1 MLTVAMVGM
10 GWHSWLFREE
20 MRALLGDISILHP
33 RIVSYDIGQE
43 EISKLSGAALLEEV
57 LILGGHSMFPESP
70 DLQNSLCRTIGEW
83 AIQNFEEGDF
93 AVRTRKI
100 GELPD
105 TISGRSFEDKV
116 GRVVSSNGIRVNLE
130 SPSNEIVIIIA
141 GSNDGDTHPEPFEF
155 GETMVVWGL
164 RVKDWSKESF
174 SGRSPTERPY
184 FKPISLEPRQAR
196 LLISLSRVPGR
207 EIKAVVDP
215 FCGTGGIAI
224 EAVLQDI
231 RALAS
236 DLDSRMVEGTKENL
250 RWLGKECVVKK
261 WDASDL
267 STLWGEREGCSFVF
281 DPPYG
286 RSSWRSVDSLDIFLS
301 VLKEA
306 KKIDVEGVVST
317 MLPAG
322 PEALNS
328 GNNDDIIVMG
338 KKWSELMSIIQEIGW
353 SVHLFCPVRVHRSLV
368 RAIVVCHPAD

>member
-1 MLTVAMVGM
+1 MTVAMVGM

-20 MRALLGDISILHP
+20 MKALLGDINILHP
-33 RIVSYDIGQE
+33 RIVSYDIMQE
-43 EISKLSGAALLEEV
+43 EISKLSGAALLDEV
-57 LILGGHSMFPESP
+57 LILGGHSIFPESSES
-70 DLQNSLCRTIGEW
+70 QNSLCETIAEW
-83 AIQNFEEGDF
+83 AIKNFEKGDF

-105 TISGRSFEDKV
+105 TISGRSFENKV
-116 GRVVSSNGIRVNLE
+116 GKAVSSSGISVNLE

-141 GSNDGDTHPEPFEF
+141 GSNDGDTHPEPFQLQ
-155 GETMVVWGL
+155 ETMVVWGL
-164 RVKDWSKESF
+164 RAKDWSKESF

-196 LLISLSRVPGR
+196 LLISLSRVPDR

-224 EAVLQDI
+224 EASLQNI

-250 RWLGKECVVKK
+250 KWLGKECLVKK

-267 STLWGEREGCSFVF
+267 STLWGEIEGCSFVF

-286 RSSWRSVDSLDIFLS
+286 RSSWRSVDSLDIFLN

-306 KKIDVEGVVST
+306 KKIDANGVVST
-317 MLPAG
+317 MLPAD
-322 PEALNS
+322 PEALKFGNS
-328 GNNDDIIVMG
+328 EDITVMG
-338 KKWSELMSIIQEIGW
+338 KKWSELLSRIQEIGW
-353 SVHLFCPVRVHRSLV
+353 NVHLFCPVRVHRSLV
-368 RAIVVCHPAD
+368 RAVVVCHPAD

>member
-1 MLTVAMVGM
+1 MK
-10 GWHSWLFREE
+10 
-20 MRALLGDISILHP
+20 ALLGDISIIHP
-33 RIVSYDIGQE
+33 RIVTYEIRQE
-43 EISKLSGAALLEEV
+43 EISKLNGAALLDEV
-57 LILGGHSMFPESP
+57 LILGGHSIYPQSSES
-70 DLQNSLCRTIGEW
+70 QISLCEAIGEW

-105 TISGRSFEDKV
+105 TISSRSFEDKV
-116 GRVVSSNGIRVNLE
+116 GRAVSSSGIRVNLE

-141 GSNDGDTHPEPFEF
+141 GSNEGDTHPEPFEF
-155 GETMVVWGL
+155 EGTMVVWGL
-164 RVKDWSKESF
+164 RVKNWSKESF

-196 LLISLSRVPGR
+196 LLISLSRVPNR
-207 EIKAVVDP
+207 EIKAVIDP

-224 EAVLQDI
+224 EAVLQNI

-236 DLDSRMVEGTKENL
+236 DLDTRMVEGTKENL
-250 RWLGKECVVKK
+250 KWLGKECLVEK

-267 STLWGEREGCSFVF
+267 STLWGEMEGCSFVF

-286 RSSWRSVDSLDIFLS
+286 RSSWRSVDSLDIFLN

-306 KKIDVEGVVST
+306 KKIDAEGVVSS

-322 PEALNS
+322 PEALEP
-328 GNNDDIIVMG
+328 GNDDDITVMG
-338 KKWSELMSIIQEIGW
+338 KKWSELLSRIQEIGW
-353 SVHLFCPVRVHRSLV
+353 NVHLFCPIRVHRSLV

>member
-1 MLTVAMVGM
+1 MVGM
-10 GWHSWLFREE
+10 GWHPWLFREE
-20 MRALLGDISILHP
+20 MKALLGDISILHP
-33 RIVSYDIGQE
+33 RIVSYDIRQE
-43 EISKLSGAALLEEV
+43 EISRLSGAALLDEV
-57 LILGGHSMFPESP
+57 LILGGHSIFPESSES
-70 DLQNSLCRTIGEW
+70 QNSLCRAIGEW

-105 TISGRSFEDKV
+105 TISSRSFEDEV
-116 GRVVSSNGIRVNLE
+116 GRAVSSSGIRVNLE

-155 GETMVVWGL
+155 EGTMVVWGL
-164 RVKDWSKESF
+164 RVKNWSKESF

-196 LLISLSRVPGR
+196 LLISLSRVPNR
-207 EIKAVVDP
+207 EIKAVIDP

-224 EAVLQDI
+224 EAVLQNI

-250 RWLGKECVVKK
+250 KWLGKECLVEK

-267 STLWGEREGCSFVF
+267 STLWGEMEGCSFVF

-286 RSSWRSVDSLDIFLS
+286 RSSWRSVDSLDIFLN

-306 KKIDVEGVVST
+306 KKIDAEGVVST

-322 PEALNS
+322 PEALKP
-328 GNNDDIIVMG
+328 GNDDDITVMG
-338 KKWSELMSIIQEIGW
+338 KKWSELSSRIQEIGW
-353 SVHLFCPVRVHRSLV
+353 NVHLFCPIRVHRSLV

>member
-1 MLTVAMVGM
+1 MLTVAMIGM

-20 MRALLGDISILHP
+20 MKALLGDISILHP
-33 RIVSYDIGQE
+33 RIVSYDIRQE
-43 EISKLSGAALLEEV
+43 EISKLSGAALLDEV
-57 LILGGHSMFPESP
+57 LILGGHSIFPESSEV
-70 DLQNSLCRTIGEW
+70 QNYLCRTIGKW

-105 TISGRSFEDKV
+105 TISSRIFEDKV
-116 GRVVSSNGIRVNLE
+116 GRVVSSSGIRVNLE

-141 GSNDGDTHPEPFEF
+141 GSNDGDNHPEPFESE
-155 GETMVVWGL
+155 ETIVIWGL
-164 RVKDWSKESF
+164 RVNDWSKEDF

-196 LLISLSRVPGR
+196 LLISLSRVPNR
-207 EIKAVVDP
+207 EIKAIVDP
-215 FCGTGGIAI
+215 FCGTGGIVI
-224 EAVLQDI
+224 EGALQDI
-231 RALAS
+231 RVLAS
-236 DLDSRMVEGTKENL
+236 DLDSRMVEGTKKNL
-250 RWLGKECVVKK
+250 KWVGKEGLVEK

-286 RSSWRSVDSLDIFLS
+286 RSSWKSVDSLDIFLS
-301 VLKEA
+301 VLEEA
-306 KKIDVEGVVST
+306 KKIDSGGVVST

-322 PEALNS
+322 PEALS
-328 GNNDDIIVMG
+328 SENNDDIIVMG
-338 KKWSELMSIIQEIGW
+338 IKWSELLERIQELGW

>member
-1 MLTVAMVGM
+1 MTVAMVGM

-20 MRALLGDISILHP
+20 MKALLGDISILHP
-33 RIVSYDIGQE
+33 RVVSYDLTQE
-43 EISKLSGAALLEEV
+43 EISKLSGASLLDEV
-57 LILGGHSMFPESP
+57 LLLGGHSIFPES
-70 DLQNSLCRTIGEW
+70 LESQNSLCKAIGEW

-100 GELPD
+100 GELPG
-105 TISGRSFEDKV
+105 TISSRSFERKV
-116 GRVVSSNGIRVNLE
+116 GRVVASSGIMVNLE

-141 GSNDGDTHPEPFEF
+141 GSNDGDTHPEPSEF
-155 GETMVVWGL
+155 NEIIVVWGI
-164 RVKDWSKESF
+164 RVKEWSKENF
-174 SGRSPTERPY
+174 SGRSPTDRPY

-224 EAVLQDI
+224 EATLQDI
-231 RALAS
+231 SALAS
-236 DLDSRMVEGTKENL
+236 DLDSRMVEGTKANL
-250 RWLGKECVVKK
+250 KWLGKECLVKK

-267 STLWGEREGCSFVF
+267 SKLWGEREGCSFVF

-301 VLKEA
+301 VLEEA
-306 KKIDVEGVVST
+306 KKIDSDGVVST

-322 PEALNS
+322 PEALDS

-338 KKWSELMSIIQEIGW
+338 VKWSELLALIGEIGW
-353 SVHLFCPVRVHRSLV
+353 NVHLFCPVRVHRSLV
-368 RAIVVCHPAD
+368 RVIVVCHPAD

>member
-1 MLTVAMVGM
+1 MLTVAMIGM

-20 MRALLGDISILHP
+20 MKALLGDISVLHP
-33 RIVSYDIGQE
+33 RIVSYDIRQE
-43 EISKLSGAALLEEV
+43 EITKLSGAALLDEV
-57 LILGGHSMFPESP
+57 LILGGHSIFPESSEV
-70 DLQNSLCRTIGEW
+70 QNSLCRTIGKW

-105 TISGRSFEDKV
+105 TISSRIFEDKV
-116 GRVVSSNGIRVNLE
+116 GRVVSSSGIRVNLE

-141 GSNDGDTHPEPFEF
+141 GSNDGDNHPEPFESE
-155 GETMVVWGL
+155 ETIVIWGL
-164 RVKDWSKESF
+164 RVNDWSKENF

-196 LLISLSRVPGR
+196 LLISLSRVPNR
-207 EIKAVVDP
+207 EIKAIVDP

-224 EAVLQDI
+224 EGALQDI
-231 RALAS
+231 RVLAS
-236 DLDSRMVEGTKENL
+236 DLDSRMVEGTKKNL
-250 RWLGKECVVKK
+250 KWIGKEGLVEK

-301 VLKEA
+301 VLEEA
-306 KKIDVEGVVST
+306 KKIDSGGVVST

-328 GNNDDIIVMG
+328 ENNDDMIVMG
-338 KKWSELMSIIQEIGW
+338 IKWSELLERIQELGW
-353 SVHLFCPVRVHRSLV
+353 NVHLFCPVRVHRSLV

>member
-43 EISKLSGAALLEEV
+43 EISKLSGVALLEEV

-236 DLDSRMVEGTKENL
+236 DLDSRMVEGTISNL
-250 RWLGKECVVKK
+250 KWLGKKGTVEKY
-261 WDASDL
+261 DASEIFK
-267 STLWGEREGCSFVF
+267 LWGEREGSSFVF

-286 RSSWRSVDSLDIFLS
+286 RSSWRSDDSIEVFLS
-301 VLKEA
+301 ALREA
-306 KKIDVEGVVST
+306 RKIDPSGVVST

-322 PEALNS
+322 PEALTKAS
-328 GNNDDIIVMG
+328 LRQAVVMG
-338 KKWSELMSIIQEIGW
+338 RPWSELVSEIESIGW
-353 SVHLFCPVRVHRSLV
+353 RVHLLCPVRVHRSLV
-368 RAIVVCHPAD
+368 RVIAVFHPSD